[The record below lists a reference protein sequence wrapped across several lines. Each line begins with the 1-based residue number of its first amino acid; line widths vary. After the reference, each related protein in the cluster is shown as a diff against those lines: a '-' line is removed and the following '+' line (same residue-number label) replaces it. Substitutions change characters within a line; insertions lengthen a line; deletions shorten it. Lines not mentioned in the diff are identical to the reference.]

1 MGQPVELPGGSPEP
15 ARGRA
20 TVPITAV
27 RPYIAQGR
35 VAQDSLAAAPETGG
49 GDDGVRHYLSPLLVL
64 LAGPAVLALV
74 VLDTPAWLRAGPVL
88 VYVAAVPGY
97 ALVRLLRL
105 ADLLMTALLGVG
117 MSLAVG
123 LIVAQLMIHTH
134 LWSPLLGLSTL
145 VVMASVATG
154 VELGPGVWPNRI
166 RKGTP

>member
-1 MGQPVELPGGSPEP
+1 VGQPVELPGGNPEP

-20 TVPITAV
+20 PVPITAV
-27 RPYIAQGR
+27 RPYIAMGR

-49 GDDGVRHYLSPLLVL
+49 GDDGVRHYLPPLLML

-117 MSLAVG
+117 MSLALG
-123 LIVAQLMIHTH
+123 LIVAQLMIYTH

-154 VELGPGVWPNRI
+154 VELGPGVWPIRI